1 MNRYSNSN
9 VTKPSETEKLRL
21 TTSIFPSVT
30 PSTSDILIRTTSVER
45 LDKLAQ
51 RFYGDAT
58 AWPVIAAA
66 NSAALKGTLVVPI
79 NTRLRIPAAN
89 KVQQFLNDININR

>member
-9 VTKPSETEKLRL
+9 VTKPTNTEKRRL

-30 PSTSDILIRTTSVER
+30 ASTTDILIRTTSIER

-51 RFYGDAT
+51 KFYNDAT

-66 NSAALKGTLVVPI
+66 NPTLKGTLVVPI

-89 KVQQFLNDININR
+89 RVQQFLNDINIDR

>member
-1 MNRYSNSN
+1 MNRYSNST
-9 VTKPSETEKLRL
+9 VTKPDNTEKRRL
-21 TTSIFPSVT
+21 TTSIFPSL
-30 PSTSDILIRTTSVER
+30 PASTSDILIRTTSVER

-51 RFYGDAT
+51 QFYGDTT

-66 NSAALKGTLVVPI
+66 NPTLKGTLVVPI

-89 KVQQFLNDININR
+89 RVQQFLNDINIDR